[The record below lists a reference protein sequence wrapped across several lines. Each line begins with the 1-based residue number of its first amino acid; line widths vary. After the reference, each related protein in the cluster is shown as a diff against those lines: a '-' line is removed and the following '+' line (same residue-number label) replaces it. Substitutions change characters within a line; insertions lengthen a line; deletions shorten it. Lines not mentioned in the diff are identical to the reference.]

1 VLVGVDM
8 CGLRLYS
15 RQKYVPENDLTFTD
29 LDSFLDF
36 VEGFNNLEPWYGGC
50 HTLSLRTH
58 VFEFVPQYYFT
69 NPIP

>member
-1 VLVGVDM
+1 VGVDM

-36 VEGFNNLEPWYGGC
+36 VESFNNLVR
-50 HTLSLRTH
+50 RTH
-58 VFEFVPQYYFT
+58 VFEFVPQYYF
-69 NPIP
+69 NN